1 MDQGIPALNDF
12 SKALHALERLAA
24 DPSLS
29 SKEIIF
35 PFKCCPFSEKF
46 LDPPL
51 YEMAADLP
59 CNGELG
65 WKGEDKSSNRK

>member
-12 SKALHALERLAA
+12 SKALHALECLAA

-29 SKEIIF
+29 SKFECFFFIF
-35 PFKCCPFSEKF
+35 FLLPFKCCPFSGKF

-51 YEMAADLP
+51 PIHAYFE
-59 CNGELG
+59 G
-65 WKGEDKSSNRK
+65 